1 MILKIAQLYKQS
13 FSGLSRNTWLLSVV
27 MLINRAS
34 TMVVPFMSMYLT
46 QSMHRSIA
54 DAGIII
60 TLFGIGSVLGTMAGG
75 YIIDRIGFR
84 SVQIFTAFGG
94 GILFILFGLVDH
106 FLLLCILT
114 LALSVVAEAFRP
126 ANYAAIAT
134 FSTPENLTRSYSL
147 NRLAT
152 NLGWGL
158 GISIGGILAAINYHL
173 LFWVEGFAYMVIG
186 LLLILLLPSGSGR
199 KASDILKPAKEA
211 NAPLPGEEVPGALE
225 EGPGGIPAPSS
236 RSQSPW
242 KDPFVVRFVILA
254 TMYFSCFVIIFR
266 LVPVYWKEYFH
277 INESVIGLLLGL
289 NGIIIAIFE
298 MVLVRQW
305 EGRRTK
311 MFYIVSGV
319 LVTALGFLALVLPG
333 VPPLL
338 AAICMILL
346 ITIGE
351 MMAVPFMNTII
362 MERSNASNR
371 GKYSAAYALAWSIG
385 QIAGPGG
392 GALIIEKWGYISLW
406 MILVS
411 LCLICAIIFKMLSR
425 SGKYMPSGT

>member
-1 MILKIAQLYKQS
+1 MILKIAHIYKES
-13 FSGLSRNTWLLSVV
+13 FSGLSRNTWLLSFV

-54 DAGIII
+54 DAGIVI

-75 YIIDRIGFR
+75 YIIDKIGFR
-84 SVQIFTAFGG
+84 SVQIFSAFGG

-126 ANYAAIAT
+126 ANYTAIAT
-134 FSTPENLTRSYSL
+134 YSTPENLTRSYSL

-173 LFWVEGFAYMVIG
+173 LFWVEGFAYIVIG
-186 LLLILLLPSGSGR
+186 ILLILLLPPAPQQHASAVPEAGNR
-199 KASDILKPAKEA
+199 KNE
-211 NAPLPGEEVPGALE
+211 PLPGEELPGALE
-225 EGPGGIPAPSS
+225 EGPLGITAVSS
-236 RSQSPW
+236 TTISPW
-242 KDPFVVRFVILA
+242 KDPFLVRFVILA
-254 TMYFSCFVIIFR
+254 TMYFTCFVIVFR

-298 MVLVRQW
+298 MVLVRYW
-305 EGRRTK
+305 EARRTK
-311 MFYIVSGV
+311 VFYIISGV
-319 LVTALGFLALVLPG
+319 MMTALGFLALVLPG
-333 VPPLL
+333 VPPIL

-362 MERSNASNR
+362 MERSNESNR

-392 GALIIEKWGYISLW
+392 GALVVEKWSYITLW

-411 LCLICAIIFKMLSR
+411 LCLVCAVTFKMLFR
-425 SGKYMPSGT
+425 AGKHLPSGA